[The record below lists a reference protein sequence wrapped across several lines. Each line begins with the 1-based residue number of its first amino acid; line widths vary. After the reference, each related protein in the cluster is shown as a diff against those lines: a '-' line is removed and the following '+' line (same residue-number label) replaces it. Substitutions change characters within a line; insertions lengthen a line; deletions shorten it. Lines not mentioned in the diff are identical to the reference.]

1 MGYTL
6 IAKNKEL
13 EELNIG
19 AFSWPLY
26 LQETGM
32 GYVLG
37 YGTSMKPGAYVY
49 QTGNNGSPVT
59 NDGYKVSATEAKAM
73 ALMARGYVSVQRYVN
88 KEWTKIPE
96 GDVKHYEESTG
107 YRGMPTYRGKMHED
121 HLMFLEKFADWAE
134 KSKGFTIN

>member
-13 EELNIG
+13 DEINIG
-19 AFSWPLY
+19 AFSWPIF

-37 YGTSMKPGAYVY
+37 YGTSMNPGAYVY
-49 QTGNNGSPVT
+49 QNNNNGSPVT
-59 NDGYKVSATEAKAM
+59 NDGYKVSSTEAKAM
-73 ALMARGYVSVQRYVN
+73 AMIARGYVSVQRYVN
-88 KEWTKIPE
+88 KEWAEIPE
-96 GDVKHYEESTG
+96 SDVKQYEESTCYNG
-107 YRGMPTYRGKMHED
+107 QPTYRKKMHEG
-121 HLMFLEKFADWAE
+121 HLVFLEKFADWAE